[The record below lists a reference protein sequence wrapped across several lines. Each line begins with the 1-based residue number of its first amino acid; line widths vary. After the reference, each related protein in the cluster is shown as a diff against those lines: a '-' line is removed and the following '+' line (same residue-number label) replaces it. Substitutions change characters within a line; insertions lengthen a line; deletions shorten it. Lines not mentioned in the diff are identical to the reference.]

1 MVAIGPEPEPERN
14 PARGFLPLAAPCGAT
29 IPRETRKPCSGPP
42 LRYGRGRKRPRCC
55 FVSVSG
61 KRIAARP
68 RWSRTRA
75 LTRRPAMTRHIHTSA
90 ASDVEAAHA
99 CSTAQVLDEL
109 QLYGF
114 HPGHDEPDSRPLPE
128 PPALEATVAALFETL
143 AEPLIDTR
151 LEPDLPDLLWS
162 LTDLFHR
169 KAARVQRQLDDNE
182 DRQRRSQTEQDGS
195 EIRSVELERLI
206 AQGNTLIERRN
217 AFEMLRDR
225 AAEHYEAHTGSA
237 WRPRA
242 GSMVTHKQLT
252 AATTDSRD
260 FNAAKPK
267 ASTEVHLPAGPKIAF
282 GGGVDCNDH
291 HAIWAA
297 LDKVHAKHA
306 SMVLIHGGSPRGAE
320 LIAARWADHRKVT
333 QIAFK
338 PDWTREGKAAPFKRN
353 DRMLDVLP
361 IGLVVFPGSG
371 ITDNL
376 ADKAKKLGIK
386 LFDFRKRGA

>member
-1 MVAIGPEPEPERN
+1 MK
-14 PARGFLPLAAPCGAT
+14 PLS
-29 IPRETRKPCSGPP
+29 PR
-42 LRYGRGRKRPRCC
+42 
-55 FVSVSG
+55 
-61 KRIAARP
+61 
-68 RWSRTRA
+68 
-75 LTRRPAMTRHIHTSA
+75 
-90 ASDVEAAHA
+90 
-99 CSTAQVLDEL
+99 
-109 QLYGF
+109 
-114 HPGHDEPDSRPLPE
+114 
-128 PPALEATVAALFETL
+128 LFETL

-182 DRQRRSQTEQDGS
+182 DRQRRSQSEQDGS

-206 AQGNTLIERRN
+206 AQGHTLIERRS

-242 GSMVTHKQLT
+242 GSMVNHKHLT
-252 AATTDSRD
+252 AAMIDSRD
-260 FNAAKPK
+260 FIAAKRR
-267 ASTEVHLPAGPKIAF
+267 AETEVHLPAGPKIAF
-282 GGGVDCNDH
+282 AGGVDCNDH

-297 LDKVHAKHA
+297 LDKVLAKHPD
-306 SMVLIHGGSPRGAE
+306 MVLIHGGSPRGAE
-320 LIAARWADHRKVT
+320 KIAACWADNRKVT

-376 ADKAKKLGIK
+376 ADKARKLGIR
-386 LFDFRKRGA
+386 LLDYRKRGA